1 MSLSHTIQENSY
13 KYLFGHYSSEDKVW
27 YIQPRRFI
35 LLKNINKNLLTGQF
49 IQSIWFNKSYTSNK
63 SALFVVF
70 KTKVDISCK
79 KIEKDMNSLK
89 NPFPT
94 LYDIPPYISRYSYF
108 NMPWQLVNQC
118 IKEAKERNDFK
129 FTIRAFNNPYDKL
142 ILTIINEPSS
152 IYGNMRE
159 GVNNLD
165 GIDNKNQSIMIT
177 LPSFEIPLD

>member
-1 MSLSHTIQENSY
+1 MDMEDNGY
-13 KYLFGHYSSEDKVW
+13 KYLFGYYSDEEKVW
-27 YIQPRRFI
+27 YIQPRRFV
-35 LLKNINKNLLTGQF
+35 LLKDKNKNIIMGQF
-49 IQSIWFNKSYTSNK
+49 IQSSWFNKIYITNK

-70 KTKVDISCK
+70 KVEKEISSQT
-79 KIEKDMNSLK
+79 IEKDMNGLK

-94 LYDIPPYISRYSYF
+94 LYDVPPYVSRYSYF

-118 IKEAKERNDFK
+118 ATVLKEKDCFN

-152 IYGNMRE
+152 IYSNMRE